1 MKKLTRML
9 LMAFVLTVGASL
21 TSCGDIVS
29 PDNPVEPTPT
39 PTPTPT
45 PAPET
50 VVKATDL
57 LRDAQKESATIAFWF
72 YYEGNLYNVVFKK
85 VGDDFVFQKGG
96 NCSQA
101 STRTDWILDD
111 SNTIKGLGG
120 TVEYN
125 DLERLFFG
133 VNISGTLVLAAQV
146 ASSTGDVFQRTF
158 SANTYLAAMAVSN
171 ENTSMDKIMDMVK
184 DLLLNKTSFNPDNK
198 DLGQVMFVT
207 VNDNTNQQQLQTI
220 PEIMSKAGTQEIT
233 PKEAV
238 GVAVENLK
246 QNVKEGVENGS
257 LKMPE
262 FKFEKENPSVTWS
275 PTASKNT
282 YQQELQIEG
291 VKGTVTYYTRNGE
304 FNTCGAKIDA
314 ESGKVTFE
322 KPGKV
327 VVKAVLRET
336 DGMYLASESYTLTVN
351 KAEGSICY
359 PKEPVKRT
367 VGDPDFTI
375 TLEKVGNGEVTY
387 SSDKETVATVDKNGL
402 VKIVGIGEAT
412 ITATIKED
420 TDYYHYETKTATCT
434 VTVVEPEP
442 DPSGIGDPDDYE
454 KGGDP
459 FNRDE

>member
-1 MKKLTRML
+1 ML

>member
-291 VKGTVTYYTRNGE
+291 VKGTVTYYTRDGE

-327 VVKAVLRET
+327 VVKAVLKET

>member
-198 DLGQVMFVT
+198 DLGKVMFVT

-291 VKGTVTYYTRNGE
+291 VKGTVTYYTGDGE

-327 VVKAVLRET
+327 VVKAVLKET

>member
-198 DLGQVMFVT
+198 DLGKVMFVT

-336 DGMYLASESYTLTVN
+336 DGMYLACESYTLTVN

>member
-133 VNISGTLVLAAQV
+133 VNISGTHVLAAQV
-146 ASSTGDVFQRTF
+146 ASSTGDVIQRTF
-158 SANTYLAAMAVSN
+158 SFNTYLAAIAVSN
-171 ENTSMDKIMDMVK
+171 ENASMDKIMDMVK

-291 VKGTVTYYTRNGE
+291 VKGTVTYYTGDGE

-327 VVKAVLRET
+327 VVKAVLKET

-387 SSDKETVATVDKNGL
+387 SSDKETVVTVDKNGL

>member
-1 MKKLTRML
+1 
-9 LMAFVLTVGASL
+9 
-21 TSCGDIVS
+21 
-29 PDNPVEPTPT
+29 
-39 PTPTPT
+39 
-45 PAPET
+45 
-50 VVKATDL
+50 
-57 LRDAQKESATIAFWF
+57 
-72 YYEGNLYNVVFKK
+72 
-85 VGDDFVFQKGG
+85 VFQKGG

-125 DLERLFFG
+125 DLDRLFFG

-198 DLGQVMFVT
+198 DLGQMMFVT

-291 VKGTVTYYTRNGE
+291 VKGTVTYYTGDGE

-327 VVKAVLRET
+327 VVKAVLKET

-454 KGGDP
+454 KSGDP

>member
-198 DLGQVMFVT
+198 DLGKVMFVT

-336 DGMYLASESYTLTVN
+336 DGMYLACESYTLTVN

-402 VKIVGIGEAT
+402 VKIVGIGVAT

>member
-9 LMAFVLTVGASL
+9 LMAFVLTVGTSL

-125 DLERLFFG
+125 DLEKLLFA
-133 VNISGTLVLAAQV
+133 VNISGSLVLTAQV
-146 ASSTGDVFQRTF
+146 ASSTGDVIQRTF
-158 SANTYLAAMAVSN
+158 SANTYLAAMAVGN

-198 DLGQVMFVT
+198 DLGQMMLVT
-207 VNDNTNQQQLQTI
+207 ADDDTGQLMLQTI

-291 VKGTVTYYTRNGE
+291 VKGTVTYYTGYGE

-327 VVKAVLRET
+327 VVKAVLKET

>member
-1 MKKLTRML
+1 
-9 LMAFVLTVGASL
+9 
-21 TSCGDIVS
+21 
-29 PDNPVEPTPT
+29 
-39 PTPTPT
+39 
-45 PAPET
+45 
-50 VVKATDL
+50 
-57 LRDAQKESATIAFWF
+57 
-72 YYEGNLYNVVFKK
+72 
-85 VGDDFVFQKGG
+85 
-96 NCSQA
+96 
-101 STRTDWILDD
+101 
-111 SNTIKGLGG
+111 
-120 TVEYN
+120 
-125 DLERLFFG
+125 
-133 VNISGTLVLAAQV
+133 
-146 ASSTGDVFQRTF
+146 
-158 SANTYLAAMAVSN
+158 MAVSN
-171 ENTSMDKIMDMVK
+171 ENTSMDKIMDMIK

-198 DLGQVMFVT
+198 DLGQMMFVT

-220 PEIMSKAGTQEIT
+220 PEIMSKAGTQETT

-262 FKFEKENPSVTWS
+262 YIFEKENPSVTWS

-291 VKGTVTYYTRNGE
+291 VKGTVTYYTRDGE

-327 VVKAVLRET
+327 VVKAVLKET

-367 VGDPDFTI
+367 VGDPDFII

-442 DPSGIGDPDDYE
+442 EPEPEPDPSGIGDPDDYE